1 MTYSDTKSTLRR
13 RLLGGFVAATAT
25 FALAA
30 CSGGDTT
37 SSASSP
43 AGGGAYEVETD
54 HGIGSVDAP
63 VTIVEY
69 ASVVCPACA
78 NWNNTV
84 YPDLK
89 EKYVD
94 TGKVRYVFR
103 PFPTNPIQLADAGH
117 MIALCSGDDKF
128 LTSIKYQFER
138 QQQIMNLARD
148 GKAREAYLNIAKLS
162 GLSEDEFEA
171 CLVNEEL
178 QAEYE
183 AVVQSGVDLGV
194 TGTPGFIVNGEYTR
208 KTPSGKAFYTLESIE
223 EVILP
228 LLGEPVPAPSDD
240 DNSDTDSAQ

>member
-30 CSGGDTT
+30 CSGGNTN

-148 GKAREAYLNIAKLS
+148 GKARR
-162 GLSEDEFEA
+162 D
-171 CLVNEEL
+171 
-178 QAEYE
+178 
-183 AVVQSGVDLGV
+183 
-194 TGTPGFIVNGEYTR
+194 TR
-208 KTPSGKAFYTLESIE
+208 LYRKWRIHTENPQRES
-223 EVILP
+223 
-228 LLGEPVPAPSDD
+228 LLYFRKH
-240 DNSDTDSAQ
+240 